1 MYNYEKIRCLFRRST
16 RRTKATNFTS
26 SKMTINYTGKNLAL
40 KGWIG
45 GFGAVMAIASYIAY
59 YFCYYE
65 GINYDAFY
73 FIATGLSI
81 SIFTGL
87 LFTFF
92 ENKVVRTFLLFA
104 SVFYGILVLSY
115 SAHWAFTELPYAYI
129 KISLMSGLIVGI
141 IYFIYDLFSS
151 SSNAKN

>member
-1 MYNYEKIRCLFRRST
+1 MKLIIDSRE
-16 RRTKATNFTS
+16 
-26 SKMTINYTGKNLAL
+26 NLAI

-45 GFGAVMAIASYIAY
+45 GFAAILSIVSYIAY
-59 YFCYYE
+59 YFCFYE

-92 ENKVVRTFLLFA
+92 ENKLVRTFLLFA
-104 SVFYGILVLSY
+104 SVFYCILIISY
-115 SAHWAFTELPYAYI
+115 SAHWIFTGFPYAYI
-129 KISLMSGLIVGI
+129 KISLFCGLVIGLI
-141 IYFIYDLFSS
+141 YFLYDVFFRNT
-151 SSNAKN
+151 NAKN